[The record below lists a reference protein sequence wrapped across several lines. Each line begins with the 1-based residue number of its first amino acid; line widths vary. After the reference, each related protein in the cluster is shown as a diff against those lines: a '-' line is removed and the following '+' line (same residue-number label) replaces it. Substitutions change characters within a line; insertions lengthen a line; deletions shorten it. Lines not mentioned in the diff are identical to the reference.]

1 MLVAIQMDPIENI
14 DINTDSTFSLM
25 VEALKRN
32 YKIYVYNVNDLS
44 LKKNKVIASVKEV
57 LKLQNKQGNH
67 VKLSLSKTVSLSM
80 FDVILMRQ
88 DPPFNLSYITATH
101 LLEKLM
107 PKTLVINNPKSVR
120 DSPEKIMVTRFN
132 KLVPNTLITRNTYE
146 ISKFRKE
153 YKQIIIKP
161 LYGNG
166 GSDVFYI
173 KNKDPNFSVI
183 LEKMFSSFLEPLI
196 VQEYLPKV
204 TKGDKRILLV
214 NGKPVGAINR
224 IPRNNEIRSNLHIGG
239 LAKKS
244 TLTKNDIY
252 ICEEIGPYLKEKG
265 LLFAGID
272 IIDNKLTE
280 INVTSPTCIQEID
293 KYNNSNISS
302 LIWDEIKK
310 ML

>member
-132 KLVPNTLITRNTYE
+132 KLVPNTLITRSTYE